1 MVGLYC
7 CDQPLKDLLLF
18 LSGLCLVL
26 GSSQRRQFTWCQ
38 DLRTCQS
45 GRSQSVPGVQIVEC
59 GAKDDSEK
67 KVRRKRGKGRE
78 EGTPV
83 RFVFKRSFGLFFRL
97 VIRTQFPVLK
107 VVNQVTG
114 DKPHCELNFKKLC
127 LYSSFIFVFCKRIN
141 PLLPKMKDL
150 ASIARN
156 KPTRAYTYKRVSM
169 GLTEWPKIQSMA
181 LKIEEFQP
189 LAVNR
194 IKRVKRKRNFPLDL
208 LIVRK
213 VLNSLMTGCVSY
225 LAATLTLYARQAKHL
240 FRTAGTLRGGRLKGN
255 GKGILGA
262 CSCELACITG
272 RY

>member
-1 MVGLYC
+1 MEEGRSQHRKIPQGGTTLRWVYMQKLRSEWCANVEDVREGIKNGERQKQTYILWALLLSFLASTTIFRQNYNKNQLVVTPNEMAGLYC

-45 GRSQSVPGVQIVEC
+45 GRSQPVPGVQIVEC
-59 GAKDDSEK
+59 GAKDENEK
-67 KVRRKRGKGRE
+67 KIRRKRGKGRE

-114 DKPHCELNFKKLC
+114 DKPQCELNLKKLF
-127 LYSSFIFVFCKRIN
+127 LYSSFIFVFYKRIC

-150 ASIARN
+150 AST
-156 KPTRAYTYKRVSM
+156 TRFTFS
-169 GLTEWPKIQSMA
+169 
-181 LKIEEFQP
+181 
-189 LAVNR
+189 AVDFN
-194 IKRVKRKRNFPLDL
+194 
-208 LIVRK
+208 
-213 VLNSLMTGCVSY
+213 LNI
-225 LAATLTLYARQAKHL
+225 LAAVGFCCY
-240 FRTAGTLRGGRLKGN
+240 
-255 GKGILGA
+255 
-262 CSCELACITG
+262 
-272 RY
+272 Y